1 MVMGRCRGVS
11 GGVTVVR
18 KCDSHQGDVTYIRK
32 VSQLLERYNG
42 YGGDVRVLWE
52 V

>member
-18 KCDSHQGDVTYIRK
+18 KCDSHQGDVKYIRK
-32 VSQLLERYNG
+32 VCQLLERYDD
-42 YGGDVRVLWE
+42 YGGDVRVLRE